1 MEILD
6 KINVSPKWVPPIKP
20 TTFKTTLEQQRFYE
34 EEKRRWR
41 EGYGDGYAKITGMHY
56 FYLTQ
61 GTLKDGSDGDFIKPK
76 YRDCDEWIIEPLHNS
91 FWNLDCHQGLVKRR
105 EIGATSIGAGLLPA
119 YTFKMYPNSTFGM
132 TSCDQTRIFKAVNDK
147 TDVFLKRMNKDIAPI
162 FDKSLG
168 WKQNATKQQVYMNLP
183 WFIKNKDT
191 GEMEVNY
198 SELYAKE
205 TSESDS
211 AATGFSST
219 RLRAAYLDEFPL
231 HKRKA
236 KLIGSIKSTVMK
248 GAAQS
253 GLLYWAGT
261 VEDTLTASQIN
272 ELKTLVANSEELN
285 FNITF
290 AAAWWGLFLNENG
303 VTDEQKGIDWVYSER
318 EKLARLDDKSFL
330 KAFIKN
336 YPLTLDE
343 ILDLGGGGR
352 FDEETVERINSQDKF
367 LRESK
372 DIPVIGHRIEVR
384 KVNDTDSVV
393 EAVVSPDSELKI
405 LEHPK
410 PGVSYVVG
418 YDGIHTS
425 ELSSTGTSNSKMA
438 IVVMKGI
445 DPQSEIEFA
454 PVAIWSLRPKSIIAG
469 NLKVVDVLLYYNKY
483 GKAKFIGE
491 LNAGGEHMITLAQSK
506 GLGKTIMH
514 KRDLSKKGYVDTKK
528 IWFYRTD
535 DVLEWQNEAY
545 NIYLKK
551 YAHKIMFRSLLL
563 DALKA
568 DNENKDEEDAMK
580 ACIYGFGSGDILETI
595 KPKKKRKPLQLL
607 KYVNGRPVIYEVQIE
622 LDNETESDSIEDL
635 R

>member
-6 KINVSPKWVPPIKP
+6 KINVAPKWVPPEKP
-20 TTFKTTLEQQRFYE
+20 TTFKTTLEQQNYYE

-41 EGYGDGYAKITGMHY
+41 EGYGDGYSKITGMHY

-61 GTLKDGSDGDFIKPK
+61 GTLKDGSDGNFITPI

-119 YTFKMYPNSTFGM
+119 YTFKMFPNSTFGM

-162 FDKSLG
+162 FDKGLG

-183 WFIKNKDT
+183 WFIKNKET
-191 GEMEVNY
+191 GEMEINY

-248 GAAQS
+248 SAAQS

-261 VEDTLTASQIN
+261 VEDTLTAAQIN

-290 AAAWWGLFLNENG
+290 AAAWWGLFLDKNG
-303 VTDEQKGIDWVYSER
+303 VTDEQKGVDWVHSER

-352 FDEETVERINSQDKF
+352 FDEETVERINAQDKF

-372 DIPVIGHRIEVR
+372 DIPVVGHRLETKR
-384 KVNDTDSVV
+384 LNDTDSIV
-393 EAVVSPDSELKI
+393 EAIVSPDSELKI

-410 PGVSYVVG
+410 PGVSYVIG
-418 YDGIHTS
+418 YDGISTS
-425 ELSSTGTSNSKMA
+425 KLSSNDTSNSKMA

-445 DPQSEIEFA
+445 DPQSETEFA
-454 PVAIWSLRPKSIIAG
+454 PVAVWSLRPKSIIAG
-469 NLKVVDVLLYYNKY
+469 NLKVIEVLTYYNKF

-491 LNAGGEHMITLAQSK
+491 LNAGGEHAITLAQDK

-528 IWFYRTD
+528 LWFYRTD
-535 DVLEWQNEAY
+535 DVLDWQNEAY

-551 YAHKIMFRSLLL
+551 YAHKVMFRSLLL
-563 DALKA
+563 DALKG
-568 DNENKDEEDAMK
+568 DNENVDEEDAMK
-580 ACIYGFGSGDILETI
+580 ACLYGFGSGDILEQI
-595 KPKKKRKPLQLL
+595 KPKKRKKPLQLL
-607 KYVNGRPVIYEVQIE
+607 KYVNGRPVIYTVEIQLE
-622 LDNETESDSIEDL
+622 ENQSDSVEDL